1 MSLCLPAYRL
11 TARPNRLTTST
22 DANSGFKIASELSHD
37 QASQPALKMLKLLQ
51 WPSWRLAVHESQS
64 SVTDLTDTNAH
75 MNTRFV
81 SVTNTVLHTD
91 TVKSMK
97 WSVYIIKFNK
107 MTCMEKWEKSVYKA
121 DLRQLPCWI
130 LWLTK
135 HLSTQYLVLMFRL
148 KHNNS
153 RLVEDN
159 LICKWIMLLLGE
171 EFKKKYFDN
180 KRERESSTY
189 IEQSV

>member
-22 DANSGFKIASELSHD
+22 DAKSGFKIASELSHD
-37 QASQPALKMLKLLQ
+37 QASQPALKMLQLLQ

-81 SVTNTVLHTD
+81 SVTNTLLHTD

-107 MTCMEKWEKSVYKA
+107 MTCMEKWEKSVYKV
-121 DLRQLPCWI
+121 DQRQLPIWI
-130 LWLTK
+130 LWLTEQ
-135 HLSTQYLVLMFRL
+135 LSTQYLILMFRQ

-159 LICKWIMLLLGE
+159 LTCQWIMLLQLCEG
-171 EFKKKYFDN
+171 N
-180 KRERESSTY
+180 
-189 IEQSV
+189 